1 MGKILLK
8 FLSCDIQYIDDWPL
22 NLDFIV
28 AFKPVRVF
36 DLMNGECGLWRLMLF
51 FKEVSIDS
59 GAVFNALGHR
69 HISKNRIK
77 VIQYLIDSIY

>member
-1 MGKILLK
+1 MGNILLK

-28 AFKPVRVF
+28 AFEPVCVF
-36 DLMNGECGLWRLMLF
+36 DLMNGVCGLWRLMLF
-51 FKEVSIDS
+51 FKAVSIDS

-69 HISKNRIK
+69 HIWKIRLK
-77 VIQYLIDSIY
+77 

>member
-1 MGKILLK
+1 MGNILLK
-8 FLSCDIQYIDDWPL
+8 FLSCDIEYIDDWPL

-28 AFKPVRVF
+28 AFEPVCVF
-36 DLMNGECGLWRLMLF
+36 DLMNGACGLWRLMLF
-51 FKEVSIDS
+51 FKAVSIDS

-69 HISKNRIK
+69 HIWKNTIK